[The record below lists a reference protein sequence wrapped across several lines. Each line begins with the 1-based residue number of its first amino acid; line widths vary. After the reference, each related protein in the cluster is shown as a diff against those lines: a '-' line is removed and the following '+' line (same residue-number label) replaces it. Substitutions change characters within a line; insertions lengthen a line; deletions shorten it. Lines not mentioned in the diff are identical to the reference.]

1 MSNDFPPN
9 IDLPRELSADGEAH
23 TPMLLR
29 VRHLTRFTYAD
40 LARDSCNDVRL
51 CPITDGCQKMHSFRL
66 RVQPPVLVMTYHDFC
81 FNRVDHFEIP
91 EPHSTM
97 EVESVAVVET
107 YRDNRG
113 AVPVDLPIEALSGPD
128 ATENF
133 YDFLSD
139 TPFVSL
145 EPEIWREAVDVLPE
159 GVRHLWFDSVKI
171 GEHIYKTFRYLPRST
186 NAHTRMVEVLRTREG
201 VCQDFAHVMLAMC
214 RSQGIPA
221 RYASGYFYNKNRQ
234 LDEIEASHAW
244 VEIFLPGYGWKGYD
258 PTHCRLADTRYI
270 KLAVGR
276 DYADIRP
283 VNGTFRGRG
292 TLSMTVEVRITRE
305 SSP

>member
-1 MSNDFPPN
+1 MSNDFPSNLDFPQA
-9 IDLPRELSADGEAH
+9 LSATDGTHA
-23 TPMLLR
+23 PMHLR
-29 VRHLTRFTYAD
+29 VRHLTRFAYAD
-40 LARDSCNDVRL
+40 VARDSCNDVRL
-51 CPITDGCQKMHSFRL
+51 CPITDGCQKMISFDL
-66 RVQPPVLVMTYHDFC
+66 RVRPSVLVMTYHDFC
-81 FNRVDHFEIP
+81 LNRVDHFEIP

-97 EVESVAVVET
+97 EVESITVVET
-107 YRDNRG
+107 YTDARG
-113 AVPVDLPIEALSGPD
+113 AVPADLPLDSLSGPD

-139 TPFVSL
+139 TAFVSL

-159 GVRHLWFDSVKI
+159 GVRHLWLDSVKL
-171 GEHIYKTFRYLPRST
+171 GEHIYRSFRYLPRST
-186 NAHTRMVEVLRTREG
+186 NAHTKMIEVLRSREG

-221 RYASGYFYNKNRQ
+221 RYVSGYFYNENRHPG
-234 LDEIEASHAW
+234 EIEASHAW

-258 PTHCRLADTRYI
+258 PTHCRLVDTRYI

-305 SSP
+305 SPP